1 MSIGDTEIAALRKAI
16 ATGAKTVQ
24 VGSTSI
30 TYRSLDEMERAL
42 AYAEAQVANATVPR
56 VERVFHPVTS
66 SGL

>member
-1 MSIGDTEIAALRKAI
+1 MSIKQQEIDALRKAI

-24 VGSTSI
+24 VGSTSV

-42 AYAEAQVANATVPR
+42 AYAEAQVDSAAAVR